1 MVALTLRRD
10 GWLPDRRKANKAEA
24 AEFFGVTPA
33 AIDKWLR
40 RGCPSIQTGALN
52 RQWILDLLEVAKWRY
67 GARETADE
75 GGFDPDQASPKDRKD
90 WFDSEF
96 RRRQLQE
103 RDAEL
108 IPAAEVERGLADLVS
123 QVVRTLDTLGDVLE
137 RDAGITGEAVERVH
151 KVTDAARDELY
162 GRVRD
167 GLSG

>member
-1 MVALTLRRD
+1 VLNLLDVAR
-10 GWLPDRRKANKAEA
+10 
-24 AEFFGVTPA
+24 
-33 AIDKWLR
+33 
-40 RGCPSIQTGALN
+40 
-52 RQWILDLLEVAKWRY
+52 WRY
-67 GARETADE
+67 AAPETDGE
-75 GGFDPDQASPKDRKD
+75 GFDPDRASPKDRKD

-151 KVTDAARDELY
+151 RVTDAARDELY
-162 GRVRD
+162 RRVSD

>member
-1 MVALTLRRD
+1 MLTLRA
-10 GWLPDRRKANKAEA
+10 PDFVPSSRRANKAEVS
-24 AEFFGVTPA
+24 EFFGVTMA
-33 AIDKWLR
+33 TVDNWVR
-40 RGCPSIQTGALN
+40 SGCPILQRGSRGVS
-52 RQWILDLLEVAKWRY
+52 WELDLLDVAKWRF
-67 GARETADE
+67 GSQAEESDA
-75 GGFDPDQASPKDRKD
+75 FDPERASPKERKD
-90 WFDSEF
+90 WYDSEF

>member
-1 MVALTLRRD
+1 VLKIQQSMPVPERI
-10 GWLPDRRKANKAEA
+10 KVNKAEL
-24 AEFFGVTPA
+24 AEAFGISLPTVEQW
-33 AIDKWLR
+33 IR
-40 RGCPSIQTGALN
+40 GGCPVIERGARGRAWVLN
-52 RQWILDLLEVAKWRY
+52 LLDVARWRY
-67 GARETADE
+67 AVPEANDE
-75 GGFDPDQASPKDRKD
+75 GFDPDRASPKDRKD

-137 RDAGITGEAVERVH
+137 RDAGITGEAVERVN

-167 GLSG
+167 GLSA